1 MSTNINPDLAPIEE
15 VNAVPAVE
23 EAAAEKVT
31 EKAQPQPAEEPAA
44 ELAQET
50 AELAAEPAEQPAEQ
64 SDVADYSGKSLSELS
79 DLFHSFATS
88 EDRLQ
93 RAKEAEA
100 LKSAFYK
107 TLTREK
113 EKLSEGA
120 EEVFNSVEEN
130 FKALYASFKKEKAA
144 YNRMLDAQKEENL
157 KTKQAV
163 IEDLKA
169 LLEKEEDISATV
181 PAFREIQA
189 RWRAAGAVPTQNFRD
204 INNTYQLYVEQ
215 FYDKLKINRE
225 LRDLDFKKNFEIKTT
240 LCEKAEALA
249 ENENC
254 IEAFRELQK
263 LHETWKDLGP
273 VAKQYREEIW
283 ERFKVATA
291 AVNKKYQT
299 YFEGKKGEQEAN
311 LEAKSGL
318 CEKVEA
324 IAAQEIAD
332 SKLWNALSK
341 EIESIQAEWRKIGY
355 ATKKDNQKIYDRFRL
370 ACDQF
375 YARKRDFYNSFK
387 DDMEENLKKKIEI
400 CEIAEQ
406 LKNSTEWKK
415 ASDEFIDLQKKWKEI
430 GAVPRKKSDALWKRF
445 RAACDE
451 FFAAKQ
457 KAKPENDFYSN
468 LKAKRAVIEKILA
481 YTPEA
486 DQQKDTAAYNAF
498 LAEYNAIGFVPFK
511 DKEKLAEE
519 FKAAIAKAFPGAN
532 ASKGRSVKP
541 ARVLSE
547 KDQLVAKFKAME
559 QEIATKENNILFFG
573 NAKGNALV
581 DQMRQSIE
589 QAKVELKELEEKIR
603 SINE

>member
-1 MSTNINPDLAPIEE
+1 MSENLNPDLAPIEE
-15 VNAVPAVE
+15 VNAAPAVE
-23 EAAAEKVT
+23 EA
-31 EKAQPQPAEEPAA
+31 KANEEP
-44 ELAQET
+44 LQ
-50 AELAAEPAEQPAEQ
+50 QPSEQ

-79 DLFHSFATS
+79 ELFHSFATS
-88 EDRLQ
+88 DDRLQ

-100 LKSAFYK
+100 IKAAFYK
-107 TLTREK
+107 TLTRER
-113 EKLSEGA
+113 EKLADGA
-120 EEVFNSVEEN
+120 AEVFDSVEEN
-130 FKALYASFKKEKAA
+130 FKALYASFKKEKTAF
-144 YNRMLDAQKEENL
+144 NRQLDAQKEENL
-157 KTKQAV
+157 KVKQAV

-169 LLEKEEDISATV
+169 LLEKEEDVSATV
-181 PAFREIQA
+181 PAFREIQS

-225 LRDLDFKKNFEIKTT
+225 LRDLDFKKNYEIKTE
-240 LCEKAEALA
+240 LCEKAEALQ
-249 ENENC
+249 ESENC
-254 IEAFRELQK
+254 VEAFKELQK
-263 LHETWKDLGP
+263 LHESWKDLGP

-291 AVNKKYQT
+291 VINKKYQT
-299 YFEGKKGEQEAN
+299 YFESKKDEQQAN
-311 LEAKSGL
+311 LEAKSSL

-332 SKLWNALSK
+332 SKLWNTLSK
-341 EIESIQAEWRKIGY
+341 DIEAIQADWRKIGY
-355 ATKKDNQKIYDRFRL
+355 ATKKDNQKIYDRFRA

-375 YARKRDFYNSFK
+375 YARKRDFYNTFK
-387 DDMEENLKKKIEI
+387 DDMEENLNKKIQI
-400 CEIAEQ
+400 CELAEQ
-406 LKNSTEWKK
+406 LKSSTEWKK
-415 ASDEFIDLQKKWKEI
+415 ATDEFIDLQKKWKEI

-451 FFAAKQ
+451 FFAEKQ
-457 KAKPENDFYSN
+457 KAKPENDYYSN
-468 LKAKRAVIEKILA
+468 LKAKRAIIEKILA
-481 YTPEA
+481 YVPGGQAQDAEA
-486 DQQKDTAAYNAF
+486 MNAF
-498 LAEYNAIGFVPFK
+498 IAEYNAIGFVPFK

-519 FKAAIAKAFPGAN
+519 FKAAMAKAFPGAGL
-532 ASKGRSVKP
+532 SKPRAAKP

-547 KDQLVAKFKAME
+547 KEQLVAKFKAME

-603 SINE
+603 NINE